1 MQGHEPLACRKVVM
15 IDTDS
20 ELAWIRAAGTGD
32 HRAFERLVGRYQ
44 NPVFNFIY
52 RYLGDRYAVVL
63 TRQRQLAHQRAQRV
77 ALMLVGVQHQRRPV
91 RVHEAVDRFG
101 RGIDPMAQGEQR
113 VAMGVRIQPDH
124 LAREMGVSRTPVL
137 NALKRL
143 AGEQIV
149 EWVPRRGIY
158 LKTLT
163 KRELARV
170 FEVREALECMAARLA
185 AMRITQEQV
194 DRLAVLFQ
202 GIEISSTP
210 DAHALYLER
219 DRELHSQL
227 VMISG
232 NRYLMHAMEAVNVMI
247 LTYQY
252 GLNRPMAETMQ
263 EHSAILEALR
273 KRDPDASE
281 AAMRLHVGRTR
292 ERIDQLA
299 DAHAGHRGVELR
311 VRRPDPAQVPHRPVQ
326 HGIVAG
332 KAAGLA
338 LDSASAFGSVSRP
351 TRSKPA

>member
-1 MQGHEPLACRKVVM
+1 MANTYKSVFETGPGAQKSQG
-15 IDTDS
+15 
-20 ELAWIRAAGTGD
+20 
-32 HRAFERLVGRYQ
+32 
-44 NPVFNFIY
+44 
-52 RYLGDRYAVVL
+52 LGDARSLVIPHENLEDKIYARL
-63 TRQRQLAHQRAQRV
+63 KTLIR
-77 ALMLVGVQHQRRPV
+77 
-91 RVHEAVDRFG
+91 
-101 RGIDPMAQGEQR
+101 EQR

-170 FEVREALECMAARLA
+170 FEVREALECLAARLA

-194 DRLAVLFQ
+194 DRLAGILE

-210 DAHALYLER
+210 EAHALYLER

-299 DAHAGHRGVELR
+299 DEEEGADG
-311 VRRPDPAQVPHRPVQ
+311 
-326 HGIVAG
+326 
-332 KAAGLA
+332 
-338 LDSASAFGSVSRP
+338 
-351 TRSKPA
+351 

>member
-1 MQGHEPLACRKVVM
+1 MATTYQ
-15 IDTDS
+15 S
-20 ELAWIRAAGTGD
+20 S
-32 HRAFERLVGRYQ
+32 FE
-44 NPVFNFIY
+44 
-52 RYLGDRYAVVL
+52 DR
-63 TRQRQLAHQRAQRV
+63 RGSSAQRSQRLDD
-77 ALMLVGVQHQRRPV
+77 ASSLVIP
-91 RVHEAVDRFG
+91 HENLEDKIYARLKTLI
-101 RGIDPMAQGEQR
+101 REQR
-113 VAMGVRIQPDH
+113 VAIGVRIQPDH

-185 AMRITQEQV
+185 ATRITREQV
-194 DRLAVLFQ
+194 DCLAGLFR

-210 DAHALYLER
+210 EAHALYLER
-219 DRELHSQL
+219 DREFHWQL

-252 GLNRPMAETMQ
+252 GLNRPMTETIH
-263 EHSAILEALR
+263 EHWAILDGLQ
-273 KRDPDASE
+273 KQDPDASE

-299 DAHAGHRGVELR
+299 DEEE
-311 VRRPDPAQVPHRPVQ
+311 
-326 HGIVAG
+326 
-332 KAAGLA
+332 GLA
-338 LDSASAFGSVSRP
+338 G
-351 TRSKPA
+351 